1 VPLTV
6 NQLLV
11 AGRSISTT
19 HEAQGSVRV
28 SPTCMAFGH
37 AAGAAAALS
46 IHEEVYPRA
55 VNTDTLR
62 DLLIK
67 QGAIL
72 A

>member
-1 VPLTV
+1 MAHV
-6 NQLLV
+6 
-11 AGRSISTT
+11 
-19 HEAQGSVRV
+19 V
-28 SPTCMAFGH
+28 SEQKAECMAFGH

-46 IHEEVYPRA
+46 MHEGVSPRA

-62 DLLIK
+62 DLLVK